1 MSSPSIEAR
10 PQPYQA
16 LANRKLI
23 KKIAG
28 KTAFYLL
35 IVIIL
40 FYIIFPFYWAIVSSL
55 KPMTELY
62 STPLTYWPVHLTFEN
77 YGKVLGDNLFLHAL
91 LNSTI
96 VSFSVTLISVV
107 LGSLAAYALGRF
119 RFRGRSFILYLI
131 LSMTLFPTIAVL
143 GGLFQIVSSLHT
155 ILYDQLTALILT
167 YLIFTMPFTVWVLR
181 SFFQSIPVEIEEA
194 AYVDGATPWQIYYR
208 VMIPLALP
216 GLATTGLLAFI
227 QAWNELLF
235 ALSFIITPERQT
247 VALAITNFQPQG
259 GQGFAIDWGQVMA
272 ATVIVTLPLVALA
285 LIFQRL
291 ILSGL
296 TAGGVKG

>member
-1 MSSPSIEAR
+1 MSIPSVEAR
-10 PQPYQA
+10 AAYQPA
-16 LANRKLI
+16 TSRLNF
-23 KKIAG
+23 KKIAS
-28 KTAFYLL
+28 KAAFYLL
-35 IVIIL
+35 IAIIL
-40 FYIIFPFYWAIVSSL
+40 VYIIFPFYWAIVSSL
-55 KPMTELY
+55 KPQTELY
-62 STPLTYWPVHLTFEN
+62 STPLSYWPKNLTFEN
-77 YGKVLGDNLFLHAL
+77 YGKVLSDNLFLHAL

-96 VSFSVTLISVV
+96 VSFSVTVISLVF
-107 LGSLAAYALGRF
+107 GSLAAYALGRF
-119 RFRGRSFILYLI
+119 RFRGRSFILYLV

-143 GGLFQIVSSLHT
+143 GGLFQIVSALHDV
-155 ILYDQLTALILT
+155 LYDQLTALILT

-181 SFFQSIPVEIEEA
+181 SFFQSIPGEIEEA
-194 AYVDGATPWQIYYR
+194 AYVDGASPWQIYYR